1 MTWISNRAGLLALAV
16 ALHGCSPSGPSSDDS
31 GDVAGDQLVTLSGRA
46 AVGAP
51 IANAPVDAR
60 CDGGQSFIEPVTTND
75 SGGFLGQVETS
86 ALPCALRVTGDGE
99 DKVLHSYADS
109 EGIINITPF
118 TDLIIALSAS
128 RAPMDWFEQDEHT
141 STVGSLNQAKEEFLG
156 ALRKANYNLPDDG
169 FDPFK
174 SSFEINDA
182 VDQLLDAFSAAVRDM
197 TNVTG
202 YQAFVDL
209 ISSGN
214 LGAIPPAPTPPED
227 DDSGSGD
234 GTGGS
239 DDGGGDDSTDD
250 GGSDDGGGD
259 DGDKDD
265 EDDDDGDKDDK
276 GKRKG
281 LTDIIL
287 G

>member
-1 MTWISNRAGLLALAV
+1 MTWISKRAGLLALAV
-16 ALHGCSPSGPSSDDS
+16 ALHGCSPSGPSSEDE
-31 GDVAGDQLVTLSGRA
+31 GDVAGEQLVALSGRA

-60 CDGGQSFIEPVTTND
+60 CDGGEGFVESVTTD
-75 SGGFLGQVETS
+75 ESGGFQGQVEAS
-86 ALPCALRVTGDGE
+86 ALPCSLRVTGESE

-109 EGIINITPF
+109 EANINITPF

-128 RAPMDWFEQDEHT
+128 RAPMDWFEQDERT
-141 STVGSLNQAKEEFLG
+141 SAVGSLNQAKEEFLG

-182 VDQLLDAFSAAVRDM
+182 VDQLLDAFSAAVRNM
-197 TNVTG
+197 PNVDS

-214 LGAIPPAPTPPED
+214 LESIPEAPEED
-227 DDSGSGD
+227 SSGNDD

-239 DDGGGDDSTDD
+239 DDNSGD
-250 GGSDDGGGD
+250 GGTGDG
-259 DGDKDD
+259 GDKDD
-265 EDDDDGDKDDK
+265 DKDKDDDD
-276 GKRKG
+276 RS
-281 LTDIIL
+281 LTDIL
-287 G
+287 FD